1 MKYSIS
7 MLLFFVLATITAQN
21 NFEPCSSIL
30 TNSPSSNKHLLKTAQ
45 QIQPEEN
52 ENIIASVYTEPSLIF
67 ENSFLYI
74 ALNKDFEG
82 FLVLKEFR
90 HSHENPSTSKYS
102 KTLTLKELKLLRDLF
117 TVALIHVEYQP
128 NITSAKD
135 GTSYHLQC
143 EYWATQKLCGFTYAP
158 TGGNVVDF
166 LRITEKL
173 EDFTKGH
180 GNSIPQDLVLEVE
193 ELTERMNQKKLNLEA
208 PTLDQ
213 VMNGSYKFFH
223 D

>member
-90 HSHENPSTSKYS
+90 HSHENPSTSKWLEPA
-102 KTLTLKELKLLRDLF
+102 TL
-117 TVALIHVEYQP
+117 
-128 NITSAKD
+128 
-135 GTSYHLQC
+135 
-143 EYWATQKLCGFTYAP
+143 
-158 TGGNVVDF
+158 
-166 LRITEKL
+166 
-173 EDFTKGH
+173 
-180 GNSIPQDLVLEVE
+180 
-193 ELTERMNQKKLNLEA
+193 
-208 PTLDQ
+208 
-213 VMNGSYKFFH
+213 
-223 D
+223 